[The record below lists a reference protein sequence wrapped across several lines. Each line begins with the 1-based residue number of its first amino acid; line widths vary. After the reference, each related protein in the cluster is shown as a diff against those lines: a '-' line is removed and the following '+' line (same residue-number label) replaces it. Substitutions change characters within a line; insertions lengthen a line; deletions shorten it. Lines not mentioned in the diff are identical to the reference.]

1 MGGGVLCC
9 LLLLIEDELLVS
21 HLPLIRVFIQ
31 QLSRPEDSVW
41 VSCASDP
48 AGEGEESP
56 AASRITFL
64 RSLAP
69 NADILLNVK
78 YSYGMRF
85 TEHVKW
91 F

>member
-1 MGGGVLCC
+1 M
-9 LLLLIEDELLVS
+9 
-21 HLPLIRVFIQ
+21 
-31 QLSRPEDSVW
+31 W

-69 NADILLNVK
+69 DADILLNVK

-85 TEHVKW
+85 TECVKW